1 MPEFSFVHT
10 GSKDYCWKLRLWATC
25 PHYCL
30 RSPAAVAAAPS
41 VLPWADGPAQL
52 TELWLCHVGG
62 SWDPSHACQ
71 DVRCACQMRLTQD
84 PSPYGLSLSLWSL
97 LARRKLVVVGE
108 MAYAGSTLDPLISTT
123 YVKPFSVSIL
133 LHICIAL
140 RCIACATLH
149 ASWHICGFNGLFI
162 HDPVIPSNVRTV
174 RISKT
179 GIAFVFHYL
188 APQNGENCNCC
199 HKGL

>member
-1 MPEFSFVHT
+1 M
-10 GSKDYCWKLRLWATC
+10 
-25 PHYCL
+25 
-30 RSPAAVAAAPS
+30 AAAPS
-41 VLPWADGPAQL
+41 VLPWAGGLAQL
-52 TELWLCHVGG
+52 TQWWRCHIGR

-71 DVRCACQMRLTQD
+71 DVLCACQMRLTQD
-84 PSPYGLSLSLWSL
+84 PSPYGFSLWSL

-108 MAYAGSTLDPLISTT
+108 MAYAGSTLDPLINDMC
-123 YVKPFSVSIL
+123 VKPTSVSIL
-133 LHICIAL
+133 LHVCTAL
-140 RCIACATLH
+140 LCTACATLH

-162 HDPVIPSNVRTV
+162 HDPVIPSNARTV
-174 RISKT
+174 RISET